1 MEVYKYKSILNEDS
15 YIVFINET
23 NSGKCC
29 MPGCYR
35 FTKIYQYGGTF
46 NECYMCE
53 EHFIRSGFIDIPSDI
68 SVIVGSS
75 RIPFLK
81 IPNEFRNRLKFEK
94 AYIFPH
100 DFYDVTVGKTREA
113 INTFSLICI
122 RYYPLSMNRDIR
134 LKICKL
140 IWNDKESFI

>member
-15 YIVFINET
+15 FIIFIKQTQRAE
-23 NSGKCC
+23 CC
-29 MPGCYR
+29 MSICSRYT
-35 FTKIYQYGGTF
+35 FNYQYGGTF
-46 NECYMCE
+46 NECYICK
-53 EHFIRSGFIDIPSDI
+53 EHFMHDNFIDIPSDI
-68 SVIVGSS
+68 SAIVGSS
-75 RIPFLK
+75 KIPFFK

-113 INTFSLICI
+113 IHTFSLICI
-122 RYYPLSMNRDIR
+122 RYYPLSMNKDIR

-140 IWNDKESFI
+140 LWNDKESFI